1 VKVLIAGLGFS
12 DLNGHRFLGF
22 PLYISNLIYKYIY
35 RSFFGAICCRKS
47 LIYKGFKYVVNIPVR
62 RFVDLHYIWGL
73 KNAKSL
79 ILNV

>member
-1 VKVLIAGLGFS
+1 MKVLIAWLGFS
-12 DLNGHRFLGF
+12 DLNGPRFLGF

-35 RSFFGAICCRKS
+35 RSFFGAICWRKS
-47 LIYKGFKYVVNIPVR
+47 LICKAFKYVTINIFR